1 MVAPV
6 GYPHIPCC
14 DCLIFSF
21 KQPDCV
27 QTVYPYHL
35 NSTPCTVCRVGKGV
49 DKMINPRVSLTSPLP
64 TLVLS
69 FMFAKTC
76 WYLVPATHV
85 CSFFFACSQRVST
98 CQSSCD
104 HRLKQLHISNHI
116 LTQIH
121 DCLLPD
127 GLCWSCSW
135 DFGSHQLA
143 KQKREILRHKEAKV
157 TKGSRAKIISN
168 QLRSKCQQRPD
179 DRCVVQ
185 TSDQPSP
192 LTNSGYFSQG
202 LRLLMRRW

>member
-1 MVAPV
+1 MSHLLHLYLPLCEVLCLLRPVA
-6 GYPHIPCC
+6 
-14 DCLIFSF
+14 LQLT
-21 KQPDCV
+21 KQ
-27 QTVYPYHL
+27 
-35 NSTPCTVCRVGKGV
+35 ST
-49 DKMINPRVSLTSPLP
+49 
-64 TLVLS
+64 TLVFSASYTRL
-69 FMFAKTC
+69 
-76 WYLVPATHV
+76 L
-85 CSFFFACSQRVST
+85 FFFACSQRVST

-192 LTNSGYFSQG
+192 LTNSSYFSQG